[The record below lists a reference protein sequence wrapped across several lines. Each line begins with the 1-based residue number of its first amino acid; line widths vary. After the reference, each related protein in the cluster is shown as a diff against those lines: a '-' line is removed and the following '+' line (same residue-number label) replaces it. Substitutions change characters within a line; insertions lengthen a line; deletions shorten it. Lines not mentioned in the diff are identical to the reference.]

1 MVIEVWMKNHMISDS
16 NYQHCKPII
25 SPKKLQGMPIK
36 VGLTFS
42 VGGTTQWFT
51 ISIEHGN

>member
-1 MVIEVWMKNHMISDS
+1 MIENLMKNYLVSDS
-16 NYQHCKPII
+16 NCQHCKPII
-25 SPKKLQGMPIK
+25 PQKKLQGMPIK

-51 ISIEHGN
+51 ISIE